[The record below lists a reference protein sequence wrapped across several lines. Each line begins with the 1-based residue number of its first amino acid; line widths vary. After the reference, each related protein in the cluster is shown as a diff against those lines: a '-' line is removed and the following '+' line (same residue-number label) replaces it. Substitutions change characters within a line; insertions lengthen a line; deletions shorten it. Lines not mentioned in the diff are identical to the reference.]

1 MEKNMMVENIVTYT
15 PGMVET
21 NSFRPAAV
29 LVELDGQ
36 EAPWLEVMEINRS
49 YGPKLNR
56 ARLRLLPYG
65 SGPDGRLESMAEL
78 IQPGRRI
85 RISMV
90 CQAESVADNLMVWPL
105 FAGVI
110 VEGNGRLSGT
120 NETVEIIAAAELVL
134 RNNSPIDGIRVRKGN
149 DETVYVRSDE
159 AVFNKDGR
167 GNRTKEKLTVDGM
180 NYWAFE
186 PDSETAH
193 EWTVAAVVRYIV
205 NEHLGGNSISEV
217 PLACLEGQEQ
227 IVRDVDVWGLGPLTA
242 IERLCDK
249 AGLRFRVE
257 CVPGE
262 DGAIEQVLQF
272 YRQGQGREIYLHHQ
286 RAGKSLDMT
295 RTNIIGSHINIKK
308 AGTTIRVIGR
318 GGLKRFEST
327 FVLAEGWDQSLE
339 INNYEL
345 YSPTTNDDFAKY
357 QDVFRKWVLNEAGD
371 YEGEPFNQ
379 GQAYNMSGLFGTENY
394 AQKRRR
400 FRPGLSRTPAG
411 EPFGLLSGA
420 IGYYLEISY
429 NDGNTWQP
437 YGGAFN
443 VLTEECGI
451 YISGN
456 QFEADV
462 WIAICKDKLRFRIT
476 CSIDADEPLEVIV
489 RDGPIDCV
497 RPVRT
502 EVFDAGNE
510 YKYQQVNSSSIFAS
524 GGFATGQADVADD
537 SEQLRGYLREQL
549 ARLRREESAGS
560 AELMFVRPDV
570 QPGDV
575 VKQISGRD
583 VNLKQLTGP
592 DEYSPQVEEVCIKLA
607 KDWTTTIRF

>member
-1 MEKNMMVENIVTYT
+1 MMVENIVTYT
-15 PGMVET
+15 PGIVNA
-21 NSFRPAAV
+21 NSVRAAAI

-36 EAPWLEVMEINRS
+36 EAPWLEVMEINRRR
-49 YGPKLNR
+49 GPKLNR
-56 ARLRLLPYG
+56 AGLRLLPHV
-65 SGPDGRLESMAEL
+65 SGGEQGRLESMAKL

-90 CQAESVADNLMVWPL
+90 CQTESVADNLMTWPL

-110 VEGNGRLSGT
+110 VEGDGRLSGT
-120 NETVEIIAAAELVL
+120 NETIEIIATDELVL
-134 RNNSPIDGIRVRKGN
+134 QNNTPIDGIRVRKGD
-149 DETVYVRSDE
+149 DEAVYVRSDE

-167 GNRTKEKLTVDGM
+167 GNRTKEKVTVDGL

-186 PDSETAH
+186 PDSETAC
-193 EWTVAAVVRYIV
+193 EWTIAAAVRYIV
-205 NEHLGGNSISEV
+205 REHLGGDSISEAGI
-217 PLACLEGQEQ
+217 ACLEGQGQ

-249 AGLRFRVE
+249 AGLQFCVE

-262 DGAIEQVLQF
+262 DGEIEQVLQF
-272 YRQGQGREIYLHHQ
+272 YRQGQGRKIYLHHQ
-286 RAGKSLDMT
+286 RAGEKLDMT
-295 RTNIIGSHINIKK
+295 RTNLISSRINVKK
-308 AGTTIRVIGR
+308 AGTTIRVIGQ
-318 GGLKRFEST
+318 GAVKRFEST
-327 FVLAEGWDQSLE
+327 FELAEGWDQSLE

-345 YSPTTNDDFAKY
+345 YSPTTNEEFAKY

-379 GQAYNMSGLFGTENY
+379 GQAYNLSGLFGTENY

-400 FRPGLSRTPAG
+400 FRPGLSRTMAG

-429 NDGNTWQP
+429 NGGDTWQP

-451 YISGN
+451 YLSGN

-462 WIAICKDKLRFRIT
+462 WVAICKDKLRFRIT
-476 CSIDADEPLEVIV
+476 CAIDADEPLEVIV

-497 RPVRT
+497 RLVRT
-502 EVFDAGNE
+502 EVLDLDNE
-510 YKYQQVNSSSIFAS
+510 YKYQQVSSSSIFAS
-524 GGFATGQADVADD
+524 GGFETGQADVVDD
-537 SEQLRGYLREQL
+537 SERLRGYLREQL

-560 AELMFVRPDV
+560 AELAFVRPDV
-570 QPGDV
+570 WPGDV
-575 VKQISGRD
+575 VKEISGRD
-583 VNLKQLTGP
+583 LNLKQLTGP
-592 DEYSPQVEEVCIKLA
+592 DEYAPQVQEVDIKLGNE
-607 KDWTTTIRF
+607 WTTTICF

>member
-1 MEKNMMVENIVTYT
+1 MVENIVTYT
-15 PGMVET
+15 PGVVKT
-21 NSFRPAAV
+21 NSVRAAAV

-36 EAPWLEVMEINRS
+36 EAPWLEVMEINRCR
-49 YGPKLNR
+49 GPRLNR
-56 ARLRLLPYG
+56 AGLRLLPHV
-65 SGPDGRLESMAEL
+65 SGVQGRLENTAKL

-90 CQAESVADNLMVWPL
+90 CQSESVADNLMTWPL
-105 FAGVI
+105 FAGIV
-110 VEGNGRLSGT
+110 VEGDGRMSGT
-120 NETVEIIAAAELVL
+120 NETVEIIATDELVL
-134 RNNSPIDGIRVRKGN
+134 QNNTPIDGIRVRKGD
-149 DETVYVRSDE
+149 DETAYVRSDE

-167 GNRTKEKLTVDGM
+167 GNRTKEKVTVDGLD
-180 NYWAFE
+180 YWAFE
-186 PDSETAH
+186 PDSKNAR
-193 EWTVAAVVRYIV
+193 EWTIAAAIRYIV
-205 NEHLGGNSISEV
+205 SEHLGGNSISEV
-217 PLACLEGQEQ
+217 GIAFLEGQGQ

-249 AGLRFRVE
+249 AGLQFRVE

-262 DGAIEQVLQF
+262 DGEIEQVLQF

-286 RAGKSLDMT
+286 RAGEKLDMT
-295 RTNIIGSHINIKK
+295 QTNLIGSRINVKK
-308 AGTTIRVIGR
+308 AGTTIRVIGQ
-318 GGLKRFEST
+318 GAVKRFEST
-327 FVLAEGWDQSLE
+327 FEMAEGWDQSLE
-339 INNYEL
+339 INDYEL
-345 YSPTTNDDFAKY
+345 YSPTTNEEFAEY

-379 GQAYNMSGLFGTENY
+379 GQAYNLSGLFGTENY

-400 FRPGLSRTPAG
+400 FRPGLSRTTAG

-429 NDGNTWQP
+429 NGSDTWQP

-451 YISGN
+451 YLSGN

-462 WIAICKDKLRFRIT
+462 WVAICKDKLRFRIT
-476 CSIDADEPLEVIV
+476 CAIDADEPLEVIA

-502 EVFDAGNE
+502 EVFDLGNE
-510 YKYQQVNSSSIFAS
+510 YKYQQVSSSSIFAS
-524 GGFATGQADVADD
+524 DGFETGQADAVDD
-537 SEQLRGYLREQL
+537 SERLRGYLREQL

-560 AELMFVRPDV
+560 AELAFVRPDV
-570 QPGDV
+570 WPGNV
-575 VKQISGRD
+575 VKEISGRD
-583 VNLKQLTGP
+583 LNLKQLTGP
-592 DEYSPQVEEVCIKLA
+592 DEYAPQVQEVDIKLGNE
-607 KDWTTTIRF
+607 WTTTICF

>member
-1 MEKNMMVENIVTYT
+1 
-15 PGMVET
+15 
-21 NSFRPAAV
+21 
-29 LVELDGQ
+29 
-36 EAPWLEVMEINRS
+36 
-49 YGPKLNR
+49 
-56 ARLRLLPYG
+56 
-65 SGPDGRLESMAEL
+65 
-78 IQPGRRI
+78 
-85 RISMV
+85 MV
-90 CQAESVADNLMVWPL
+90 CQGESVADNLMTWPL

-120 NETVEIIAAAELVL
+120 NETVEIIAADELVL
-134 RNNSPIDGIRVRKGN
+134 QNNTPIDGIRVRKGD

-167 GNRTKEKLTVDGM
+167 GNRTKEKVTVNGL
-180 NYWAFE
+180 NYWSFE
-186 PDSETAH
+186 PDSETAR
-193 EWTVAAVVRYIV
+193 EWTVAAAVRYIV
-205 NEHLGGNSISEV
+205 SEHLIGDSISEAS
-217 PLACLEGQEQ
+217 LAFLEGQGQ
-227 IVRDVDVWGLGPLTA
+227 IVRDVDVWGLWPLTA

-262 DGAIEQVLQF
+262 DGVIEQVLQF

-286 RAGKSLDMT
+286 RAGELLDMT
-295 RTNIIGSHINIKK
+295 RTNIIGSYINVKK

-318 GGLKRFEST
+318 GAVKRFEST
-327 FVLAEGWDQSLE
+327 FELAEGWDQSLE

-379 GQAYNMSGLFGTENY
+379 GQVYNMSVLFGTENY
-394 AQKRRR
+394 AQRRRR
-400 FRPGLSRTPAG
+400 FRPGLSRTTTG

-429 NDGNTWQP
+429 NGGDTWRP

-451 YISGN
+451 YLSGN

-462 WIAICKDKLRFRIT
+462 WVAICKDKLRFRIT
-476 CSIDADEPLEVIV
+476 CVIDADKPIEVIV
-489 RDGPIDCV
+489 RDGPTDCV

-502 EVFDAGNE
+502 EVFDLGNE
-510 YKYQQVNSSSIFAS
+510 YKYQQVSSSSIFAS
-524 GGFATGQADVADD
+524 GEFETGPADVVDD
-537 SEQLRGYLREQL
+537 SERLRGYLREQL

-560 AELMFVRPDV
+560 VELAFVRPNV
-570 QPGDV
+570 WPGNV
-575 VKQISGRD
+575 VKEISGRD
-583 VNLKQLTGP
+583 LNLKQLTAP
-592 DEYSPQVEEVCIKLA
+592 DEYAPQVQKVDIKLGNE
-607 KDWTTTIRF
+607 WTTTICF